1 MQQTEEGDRDL
12 IVRTSFFTDVG
23 IFSSG
28 NTPTWLTPT
37 TMGMEFGTSTKEY
50 PLLSPIYP

>member
-1 MQQTEEGDRDL
+1 MQQTEEGDKDL
-12 IVRTSFFTDVG
+12 IVSTSFFTAGG